1 MLGLA
6 GCGEGTPASPSQKAP
21 PSVIT
26 ASPFPPRPAELRLG
40 GVDPCALLKP
50 AQIVLLQVDDGE
62 PSQDSDSTHSAVCF
76 WGNRLAAPD
85 TSYLAR
91 LYVGQGADYALGSE
105 TGHQIAQIDGFAA
118 VQTAA
123 AGEDP
128 KTHCLLFVDVA
139 QGQSLSVLYVN
150 RRGDYPGIS
159 HEVACRLA
167 RDAAGLMVQ
176 NLRAMAH

>member
-1 MLGLA
+1 VGRGA
-6 GCGEGTPASPSQKAP
+6 PGEDGDSMRSPYCQWSND
-21 PSVIT
+21 
-26 ASPFPPRPAELRLG
+26 L
-40 GVDPCALLKP
+40 
-50 AQIVLLQVDDGE
+50 GE
-62 PSQDSDSTHSAVCF
+62 P
-76 WGNRLAAPD
+76 D
-85 TSYLAR
+85 TRYLAR
-91 LYVGQGADYALGSE
+91 LYIGQGADYALRSE
-105 TGHQIAQIDGFAA
+105 TGSEVVDVNGFAT

-123 AGEDP
+123 GGNDP

-150 RRGDYPGIS
+150 RRGDYPGIN